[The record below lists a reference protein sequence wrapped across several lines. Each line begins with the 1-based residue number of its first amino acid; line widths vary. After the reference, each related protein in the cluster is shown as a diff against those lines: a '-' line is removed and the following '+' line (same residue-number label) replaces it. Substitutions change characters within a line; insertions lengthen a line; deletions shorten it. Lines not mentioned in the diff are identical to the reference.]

1 VKKHLST
8 MAALLT
14 VAACLTGCGESDTSS
29 AGSGEAQ
36 ADCKAAASDAVDALR
51 AVPELYI
58 PDAAADGAVAA
69 GKSLWVVNL
78 LSNDLTNNMSAGMK
92 AAASALGM
100 EFHELNGNGTAQ
112 SANQALS
119 TALGAGADAIVT
131 SGIDASIVSNPLQK
145 AEDAGVPVLTIL
157 ADDVGAAS
165 DPLVYADITLSADYV
180 GKAYADYALH
190 RTACDLE
197 LGNVSLPASIPL
209 SHEVGKVTED
219 EVTRLC
225 SACAVHTIEMDVA
238 NLATGLPTQVQS
250 MVKQHPG
257 INYLAVGFDSAVP
270 FVGPPAQRINRDVT
284 LISANGLAPNLQMI
298 MDGGVQ
304 DADMSFPPND
314 YIGWLAVHSVLAA
327 LSGTPGENQNIPM
340 RLIDKTNVE
349 DGDLT
354 TLFPTYDGF
363 QAAFEQAWGLS

>member
-1 VKKHLST
+1 MKKHVSM
-8 MAALLT
+8 MAAFVA
-14 VAACLTGCGESDTSS
+14 VAACLTGCGESGTSS
-29 AGSGEAQ
+29 VGAGKAQ
-36 ADCKAAASDAVDALR
+36 ADCKAAASNAVDALR

-58 PDAAADGAVAA
+58 PNAAAKGTVAA
-69 GKSLWVVNL
+69 GKSVWVVNL
-78 LSNDLTNNMSAGMK
+78 LSNDLTKNIDAGIK

-131 SGIDASIVSNPLQK
+131 SGIDASIASNPLQK
-145 AEDAGVPVLTIL
+145 AKNAGVPVITIL
-157 ADDVGAAS
+157 ADDVDAPN

-180 GKAYADYALH
+180 GKAWADYALH
-190 RTACDLE
+190 STGCDLE

-209 SHEVGKVTED
+209 SHEVGKVTEK
-219 EVTRLC
+219 EIARLC
-225 SACAVHTIEMDVA
+225 SACDVHTIEMDVA

-250 MVKQHPG
+250 MMKQHPG
-257 INYLAVGFDSAVP
+257 INYLAVGFDAAVP
-270 FVGPPAQRINRDVT
+270 FAGPPAQRINKDVT

-298 MDGGVQ
+298 IAGGVQ

-327 LSGTPGENQNIPM
+327 LSGTPGENQKIPM
-340 RLIDKTNVE
+340 RLLDKTNIE

-354 TLFPTYDGF
+354 TLYPTYDGF
-363 QAAFEQAWGLS
+363 QKAFEKAWGVG